1 MQNYNRMKDFLEI
14 LEIQQKVFPPFDNV
28 FHGYLMRGL
37 QKYAKIE
44 ISPRLFELPAR
55 YDSQSSQSGSN
66 FGLPSKIHDGN

>member
-44 ISPRLFELPAR
+44 ISWWLFELPAR
-55 YDSQSSQSGSN
+55 
-66 FGLPSKIHDGN
+66 